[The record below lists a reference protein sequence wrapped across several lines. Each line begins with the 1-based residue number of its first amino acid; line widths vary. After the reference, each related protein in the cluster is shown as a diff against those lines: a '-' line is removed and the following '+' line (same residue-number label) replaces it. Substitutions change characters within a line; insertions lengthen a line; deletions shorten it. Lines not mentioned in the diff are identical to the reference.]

1 MAPGKGANVTATG
14 NTTAPG
20 KDHDAKKDAKKDAKG
35 DAKKDAKG
43 IVK

>member
-1 MAPGKGANVTATG
+1 LYYYLLFINYLF
-14 NTTAPG
+14 
-20 KDHDAKKDAKKDAKG
+20 KDAKGDAKG